1 MTNISINLNEIPK
14 QIISINLPIRQKYT
28 ALKPLFTAA
37 FKAGCYHFNIKYN
50 NSGNDQNII
59 EFVKLINEWGNKEFI
74 NENQPSP
81 RENKNIFLSL
91 TLIINNNLNET
102 LSTDIEELLNQ
113 PNLHFRPNLIL
124 LKINNLNNNLYKQ
137 PKKKAKIEENNKN
150 IIINIRSSIRRKDN
164 YLAKNYPLKLWNS
177 LEKYLTSGNLK
188 NFGICG
194 IDLDKIENVYN
205 GALIKPKYWQIT
217 LNQLLEYFEEIKNLA
232 NKLNLLI
239 IVDTTGGVGECKIN
253 GTMRINLLRDLS
265 KKYERTASQV
275 LHRWLQQH
283 GMIIQRN
290 CGTLNYLNI
299 SRQISISDI
308 EISDEDMNILNDLY
322 KRKAQE
328 QIKR

>member
-1 MTNISINLNEIPK
+1 MSNTTINVNDIPK
-14 QIISINLPIRQKYT
+14 QIISINLPTRQKYE

-37 FKAGCYHFNIKYN
+37 FKAECHHFNIKYN

-59 EFVKLINEWGNKEFI
+59 EFVKLINEWSNKEFFD
-74 NENQPSP
+74 ENPSSL

-113 PNLHFRPNLIL
+113 PNLNFRPNLIL

-137 PKKKAKIEENNKN
+137 PKKKSKIEENNKN

-188 NFGICG
+188 DFGICG

-205 GALIKPKYWQIT
+205 GALIKPKYWQVF
-217 LNQLLEYFEEIKNLA
+217 LN
-232 NKLNLLI
+232 
-239 IVDTTGGVGECKIN
+239 KIQN
-253 GTMRINLLRDLS
+253 SDLF
-265 KKYERTASQV
+265 
-275 LHRWLQQH
+275 L
-283 GMIIQRN
+283 
-290 CGTLNYLNI
+290 
-299 SRQISISDI
+299 
-308 EISDEDMNILNDLY
+308 
-322 KRKAQE
+322 
-328 QIKR
+328 